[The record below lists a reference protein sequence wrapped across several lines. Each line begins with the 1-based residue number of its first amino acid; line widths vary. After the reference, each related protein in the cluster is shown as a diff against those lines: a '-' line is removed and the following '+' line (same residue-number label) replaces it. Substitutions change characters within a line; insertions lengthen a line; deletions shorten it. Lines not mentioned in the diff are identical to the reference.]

1 VRRSSGLLALFG
13 LVVSMVAAASGPARA
28 AGLPR
33 DQCPPTTRASHPNL
47 PYSSF
52 VRRLGGTPVPLLLDE
67 YDPVAHVGTAVPAA
81 MLVHGGGWISGCR
94 RLLDAE
100 AVDLAARGYLVFSV
114 DYRLACPPDAP
125 GYSPDVRALCGWDVT
140 RADPTTGRPSVATAD
155 LLAASAW
162 IRANAS
168 TFWSW
173 NGKVAAIGESAG
185 GHLVLQA
192 VAEADPGLGERPDVV
207 AVWSAKLEMGRFQ
220 VPPKDGWPSA
230 DTCDHSRVPHQC
242 WPGEDAY
249 LGAPGCG
256 RPLNPFTTDRCADA
270 PRWPAASPLLRWA
283 ARTRADLVPVFF
295 ANGGGPNDTVYRR
308 AETVPLREAN
318 EFARL
323 LPTIGF
329 APGDFEECVV
339 DTTRHSIRYL
349 FTNRCEDGLPG
360 DRVFDTTVRFL
371 DAWTIAGSP

>member
-1 VRRSSGLLALFG
+1 MFG
-13 LVVSMVAAASGPARA
+13 LVVTVVWAVPGPARA
-28 AGLPR
+28 ADLPP
-33 DQCPPTTRASHPNL
+33 DQCPRTTRASRPNL

-52 VRRLGGTPVPLLLDE
+52 LRGIGGRPVPLLLDE
-67 YDPVAHVGTAVPAA
+67 YDPVAHAGTPVPAA

-94 RLLDAE
+94 RLLDTE

-114 DYRLACPPDAP
+114 DYRLACRPDAP
-125 GYSPDVRALCGWDVT
+125 GYSPGVRALCGWNVART
-140 RADPTTGRPSVATAD
+140 DPTTGRPSVATAD
-155 LLAASAW
+155 LRAAMAW

-168 TFWSW
+168 TFWAW
-173 NGKVAAIGESAG
+173 NGRLAAIGESAG

-192 VAEADPGLGERPDVV
+192 IAETDDLGERPDVA

-220 VPPKDGWPSA
+220 APPDDHWPSA

-242 WPGEDAY
+242 WPAEDAY
-249 LGAPGCG
+249 LGAAGCG
-256 RPLNPFTTDRCADA
+256 FPLNPFTTDPCADA
-270 PRWPAASPLLRWA
+270 PRWLAASPLFRWGE
-283 ARTRADLVPVFF
+283 RTRADLVPVFF
-295 ANGGGPNDTVYRR
+295 SNGGGPHDTVYRR

-329 APGDFEECVV
+329 APADFEECVV
-339 DTTRHSIRYL
+339 DTTKHSIRYL

-360 DRVFDTTVRFL
+360 DRVFDSTVRFL
-371 DAWTIAGSP
+371 DAWTSTGSS